1 MHEQTLAAL
10 LDAADE
16 GVVVFDGAG
25 KCVFAGRRLGELFGI
40 DATTIVDGPEADVLQ
55 LLASACEEPDAFV
68 QGARNTDAAQG
79 GLELELHRPR
89 MRIARW
95 VAFPILEGER
105 PIGWFGVV
113 RDVTRER
120 SAERRSHQ
128 LLQRLET
135 IVAIDALTQL
145 PNRRRFSEE
154 LEREHGRAARAW
166 DSYAILRIDVDGL
179 GALND
184 ELGHPRGDE
193 VLEQVAARLRDGRRE
208 YDLLARLEADEFIV
222 LLPGADVHAARV
234 VAQRM
239 SSAVAKNP
247 LELGEPRSVTVA
259 IGAAVWVPPSGETG
273 ADVVRRAG
281 EALAAAKKRGS
292 SEIAIDAEGRDGG
305 RSDEPPPAVAR

>member
-1 MHEQTLAAL
+1 MESSTLTAL

-16 GVVVFDGAG
+16 GVIVFGHDG
-25 KCVFAGRRLGELFGI
+25 KCRFAGRRVGELFG
-40 DATTIVDGPEADVLQ
+40 VDTRALVGGPEGDVLQ
-55 LLASACEEPDAFV
+55 LLASACEEPDVFLQVVRAE
-68 QGARNTDAAQG
+68 GDQG
-79 GLELELHRPR
+79 GEVELKRPR
-89 MRIARW
+89 VRIATWRT
-95 VAFPILEGER
+95 VAVNDDKHHR
-105 PIGWFGVV
+105 IGWMGIT

-120 SAERRSHQ
+120 SAERRAQQ
-128 LLQRLET
+128 LLQRLES

-145 PNRRRFSEE
+145 PNKRRFVEE

-179 GALND
+179 DAINKD
-184 ELGHPRGDE
+184 VGHPRGDE

-239 SSAVAKNP
+239 SSAVSKTP
-247 LELGEPRSVTVA
+247 IEIGEPRSVTVS

-273 ADVVRRAG
+273 IDVMRRAG
-281 EALAAAKKRGS
+281 DALVGGKAKGTG
-292 SEIAIDAEGRDGG
+292 EIAIDGEGAAAVK
-305 RSDEPPPAVAR
+305 SEKPPVAR